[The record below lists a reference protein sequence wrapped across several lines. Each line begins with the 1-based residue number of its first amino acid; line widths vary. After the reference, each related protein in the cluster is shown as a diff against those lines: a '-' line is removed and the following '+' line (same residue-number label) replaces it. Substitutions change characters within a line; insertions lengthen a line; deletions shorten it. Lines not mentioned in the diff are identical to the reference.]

1 MICDKRIIVTGG
13 AGFLGSHIVDRLKG
27 ENEVIVPRSKDY
39 DLRSAEA
46 VRQLFLD
53 SGKVDMVIHAA
64 ADIGGIGYS
73 STHPGD
79 QFYNNTLINLNVVHE
94 SFLAKVGKF
103 IGIGSVCEYPAD
115 TPVPFQESELWN
127 GYPVVTND
135 SYGLT
140 KRMLLAQCTAY
151 QRQYGFAFI
160 HLLPVNLYGPR
171 DDFDLKNSHVIPALI
186 RKITEA
192 VNQGADHVDV
202 WGTGEESRE
211 FLFVDDAARAV
222 VMAAE
227 RYSKPEP
234 VNLGSG
240 TETTIHELTATL
252 KRLLHY
258 EGSFTY
264 LSNGLGGQRRRM
276 LDVTK
281 AREEFGFTAETSL
294 EDGLK
299 STIAYYNS
307 IWGGVRL
314 KANFALSIYILA
326 TRWLCLT
333 AFCAFLL
340 KRHSEGHGPER
351 GVARS

>member
-192 VNQGADHVDV
+192 VNQGA
-202 WGTGEESRE
+202 
-211 FLFVDDAARAV
+211 V